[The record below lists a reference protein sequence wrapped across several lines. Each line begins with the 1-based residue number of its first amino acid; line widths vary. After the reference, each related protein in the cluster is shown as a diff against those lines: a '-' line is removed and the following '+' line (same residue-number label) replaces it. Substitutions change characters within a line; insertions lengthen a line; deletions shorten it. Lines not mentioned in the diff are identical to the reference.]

1 MGSAHVQLSMA
12 LMADRKQTM
21 EGTLRAEKTPCTSA
35 LAPPPV
41 AQIRQQQVQGRPF
54 LDC

>member
-21 EGTLRAEKTPCTSA
+21 EGTLRVEKTQWASD
-35 LAPPPV
+35 LAPPV
-41 AQIRQQQVQGRPF
+41 AQIRQQQV
-54 LDC
+54 

>member
-21 EGTLRAEKTPCTSA
+21 EGTLRAGED
-35 LAPPPV
+35 PV
-41 AQIRQQQVQGRPF
+41 HISPGLLLLRSGQQQVQGRPF